1 MNRLTKNEVSAST
14 LRAWRAD
21 AANLIES
28 GVATSMISVCPVALS
43 ALCHE
48 VLERRIVEPECSQCL
63 GSRKVIVIRHGD
75 EISIPCPKCSTVKGS
90 EPADPGCPAMA
101 GAQVVAECHEE
112 IDRLR
117 AELDEA
123 KRAVAMWQA
132 IHGNKPNAVE
142 PSIVCED
149 CANGTPRSA
158 DGQRHES
165 TSGIWACRNP
175 VKITGTLKG

>member
-90 EPADPGCPAMA
+90 EPAGPGCP
-101 GAQVVAECHEE
+101 CHGRDIPGCKENCPGQ
-112 IDRLR
+112 
-117 AELDEA
+117 
-123 KRAVAMWQA
+123 QA
-132 IHGNKPNAVE
+132 LKSSVPWKCDWPG
-142 PSIVCED
+142 C
-149 CANGTPRSA
+149 
-158 DGQRHES
+158 
-165 TSGIWACRNP
+165 
-175 VKITGTLKG
+175 TLKGWHGHAGLPPDYK